1 MLCLKLFLTLRTT
14 PIPKVHPPHGP
25 LDPPPLSVIALS
37 QQSRGAG
44 LLFDIRHSFRR
55 RKGHLEQVTCGDPE
69 AVWSQGPRC
78 LRKTPAALTK
88 QTPRETLA
96 PPYLLIFPL
105 RSHFT
110 DDFLSPKSL
119 LLSFCQVGNYEVQAY
134 SIDGCSVALE
144 NVHLL

>member
-44 LLFDIRHSFRR
+44 LSFDIRHSFRR
-55 RKGHLEQVTCGDPE
+55 RKGHLEQVTRGDPE

-78 LRKTPAALTK
+78 SRKTPAALTK

-96 PPYLLIFPL
+96 PPYLLISLFDHTSQTTSCRPKA
-105 RSHFT
+105 SF
-110 DDFLSPKSL
+110 SPSAKWEIMR
-119 LLSFCQVGNYEVQAY
+119 CRHIQ
-134 SIDGCSVALE
+134 
-144 NVHLL
+144 